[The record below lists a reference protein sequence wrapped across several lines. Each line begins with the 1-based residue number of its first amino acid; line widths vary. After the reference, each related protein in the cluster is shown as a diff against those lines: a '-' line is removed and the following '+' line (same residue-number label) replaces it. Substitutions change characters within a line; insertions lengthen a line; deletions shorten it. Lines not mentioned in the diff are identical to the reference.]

1 MLVYDQ
7 QQPVRSEIRSFLQFV
22 PLGGARWDISRYPL
36 NIFNSAK
43 RSPRGG
49 LRFPLLNGSN
59 GHRQLHQP
67 IAWIW
72 WKKWCVW
79 ENQRILRN
87 LTWISTIKST
97 KSKKAISD
105 RFFAKNLNKNAPRSS
120 ENGGTKTYRRAGG
133 GPYEWT
139 KVALEN
145 PTPTSFGDSCIH
157 VKRWVVSVRRR
168 RRKKNK
174 ISNAERILT
183 F

>member
-72 WKKWCVW
+72 WKKWCGW
-79 ENQRILRN
+79 QNQLISRN
-87 LTWISTIKST
+87 LTWISTIKHRFPEKATSEWFFT
-97 KSKKAISD
+97 KKIIQKA
-105 RFFAKNLNKNAPRSS
+105 LRSS
-120 ENGGTKTYRRAGG
+120 ENGDVKTYRETEG
-133 GPYEWT
+133 GPYEYSPMST
-139 KVALEN
+139 VELRSA
-145 PTPTSFGDSCIH
+145 TH
-157 VKRWVVSVRRR
+157 VIKSA
-168 RRKKNK
+168 N
-174 ISNAERILT
+174 NMILHGFST
-183 F
+183 NTAWWQ

>member
-72 WKKWCVW
+72 WKKWCIW
-79 ENQRILRN
+79 ENQLISRN
-87 LTWISTIKST
+87 LTWISTIKT
-97 KSKKAISD
+97 KRWSRATSD
-105 RFFAKNLNKNAPRSS
+105 RFFAEKISDV
-120 ENGGTKTYRRAGG
+120 KTYRYRGG
-133 GPYEWT
+133 SLRMDQIPLLRGS
-139 KVALEN
+139 L
-145 PTPTSFGDSCIH
+145 GDSCILKCFWSSLLSVIIYCTQCFFRSCAWKLH
-157 VKRWVVSVRRR
+157 VR
-168 RRKKNK
+168 
-174 ISNAERILT
+174 
-183 F
+183 

>member
-67 IAWIW
+67 IAWKW
-72 WKKWCVW
+72 WKKWGIW
-79 ENQRILRN
+79 QNQLISRN
-87 LTWISTIKST
+87 LTWISTIKNT
-97 KSKKAISD
+97 KSKKATSD
-105 RFFAKNLNKNAPRSS
+105 RVLEKKMSKNAWRSS
-120 ENGGTKTYRRAGG
+120 ENGCLETPRRAGG

-145 PTPTSFGDSCIH
+145 PTPTSFGDSCILYSS
-157 VKRWVVSVRRR
+157 RP
-168 RRKKNK
+168 
-174 ISNAERILT
+174 LY
-183 F
+183 

>member
-1 MLVYDQ
+1 MLVYDQQGQ

-59 GHRQLHQP
+59 RHRQLHQP

-72 WKKWCVW
+72 WKKWCIW
-79 ENQRILRN
+79 ENQMLSRN
-87 LTWISTIKST
+87 LTWISTIKT
-97 KSKKAISD
+97 KIFSGATSEL
-105 RFFAKNLNKNAPRSS
+105 FFAEKIIKNASRSS
-120 ENGGTKTYRRAGG
+120 ENGDVKTYRYRGG

-139 KVALEN
+139 EIPFEN
-145 PTPTSFGDSCIH
+145 PARASLGDSFVLSVCHH
-157 VKRWVVSVRRR
+157 VRS
-168 RRKKNK
+168 
-174 ISNAERILT
+174 IGFT
-183 F
+183 YPPC

>member
-49 LRFPLLNGSN
+49 LRFPLLNVPN
-59 GHRQLHQP
+59 GHQQLYQP
-67 IAWIW
+67 MAWKW
-72 WKKWCVW
+72 WKKRGIW
-79 ENQRILRN
+79 ENQMISRN
-87 LTWISTIKST
+87 LTWISTIKT
-97 KSKKAISD
+97 QKSKKATSD

-120 ENGGTKTYRRAGG
+120 ENGFVETPRRAGG

-139 KVALEN
+139 EFPYSQLRLATHVRIFLE
-145 PTPTSFGDSCIH
+145 
-157 VKRWVVSVRRR
+157 K
-168 RRKKNK
+168 
-174 ISNAERILT
+174 L
-183 F
+183 